1 MDMTDGI
8 PAAAVPGSTLV
19 IILALK
25 VLLSPEENDY
35 VLLTTFNG
43 NDSNFHKWLS

>member
-1 MDMTDGI
+1 MSSGLTAMDKTDGI

-25 VLLSPEENDY
+25 VLLSPEENY
-35 VLLTTFNG
+35 T
-43 NDSNFHKWLS
+43 SNYLQWKLQ